1 MNAQI
6 KIQQPMQKASEMTI
20 ENLDHLGLVAG
31 LVDEIGI
38 VEKIN
43 ELVGEQ
49 PGEIV
54 SPGLVVKA
62 MIINGLGVVSAPLY
76 LFYKFFEGKAV
87 EHLLGTGIQASHLND
102 DRLGRVLDKLYLV
115 GITEIFTTIALSAA
129 QKFEIN
135 TDTSHLDS
143 SSFHVDGK
151 YEQELPS
158 VSFSRE
164 TDSSQLDNASIN
176 HQTSPIPIEI
186 TYGYSRDH
194 RPDLKQFILD
204 LICSG
209 DGDVLLFLRVASGN
223 ESDNSIF
230 ASICQDF
237 KNKINFDSLMV
248 ADSALYTAPNLE
260 MLTNLRWLT
269 RVPLSLKQALQLVS
283 QLNKSEF
290 HSSSVTGYSWS
301 EHKSNYGGITQR
313 WLVVESSLRRDADQR
328 KLEKK
333 LKKAEIEGQKKLRE
347 LSNIEFACDTDDLS
361 AASCLSTKLKYH
373 NLTQISS
380 RQSTAKSGANSTRSD
395 ISSSNLIFKV
405 QAQLEL
411 DSSAI
416 AKATKASGRFIL
428 ATNVLDASQLNPDEM
443 IVKYKEQ
450 QAAERGFGFLKDPLF
465 FTDSVFLKS
474 PERIEALTLV
484 MGLCL
489 LVYTLG
495 QRLLRQELQLTNKTI
510 KNQLGKGTNRPTLRW
525 IFPTFQSIH
534 AVYVQG
540 IHQVSNLT
548 SERLA
553 ILNLLPVTCRSY
565 YLLL

>member
-1 MNAQI
+1 
-6 KIQQPMQKASEMTI
+6 
-20 ENLDHLGLVAG
+20 
-31 LVDEIGI
+31 
-38 VEKIN
+38 
-43 ELVGEQ
+43 
-49 PGEIV
+49 
-54 SPGLVVKA
+54 
-62 MIINGLGVVSAPLY
+62 
-76 LFYKFFEGKAV
+76 
-87 EHLLGTGIQASHLND
+87 ND
-102 DRLGRVLDKLYLV
+102 DRLGRVLDKLYLA
-115 GITEIFTTIALSAA
+115 GITEIFTAIALLAA
-129 QKFEIN
+129 QKFELK

-143 SSFHVDGK
+143 SSFHLHGK

-158 VSFSRE
+158 VSFYSTE
-164 TDSSQLDNASIN
+164 IDDNQLENLSIN
-176 HQTSPIPIEI
+176 HQTSPIPIKI

-209 DGDVLLFLRVASGN
+209 DGDVPLFLRAASGN
-223 ESDNSIF
+223 ESDNSVF
-230 ASICQDF
+230 ASIFQEF
-237 KNKINFDSLMV
+237 KKQLNLDSLMV

-269 RVPLSLKQALQLVS
+269 RVPLSLKQAQQLVS
-283 QLNKSEF
+283 QLNESEF
-290 HSSSVTGYSWS
+290 HQSSVTGYSWS
-301 EHKSNYGGITQR
+301 EHKSNYGGIAQR
-313 WLVVESSLRRDADQR
+313 WLVVESNLRRDADRR
-328 KLEKK
+328 KLEKN

-347 LSNIEFACDTDDLS
+347 LSNIEFACDADAVAAAHRLS
-361 AASCLSTKLKYH
+361 KQLKYH
-373 NLTQISS
+373 NLTQITS
-380 RQSTAKSGANSTRSD
+380 RQATAKPGTNSTSSHD
-395 ISSSNLIFKV
+395 SSSSSLIFKV

-411 DSSAI
+411 DASVI
-416 AKATKASGRFIL
+416 AKETKASGRFIL

-495 QRLLRQELQLTNKTI
+495 QRLLRQNLQLTNSTV

-525 IFPTFQSIH
+525 IFQSFQSIH
-534 AVYVQG
+534 AVCIQG
-540 IHQVSNLT
+540 IQQVSNLT

-553 ILNLLPVTCRSY
+553 ILNLFPVTCRSY

>member
-1 MNAQI
+1 
-6 KIQQPMQKASEMTI
+6 MQKASQMKV
-20 ENLDHLGLVAG
+20 ENLDHLGLIAG

-38 VEKIN
+38 VPKIN

-62 MIINGLGVVSAPLY
+62 MIINGLGMFSAPLY
-76 LFYKFFEGKAV
+76 LFSKFFEGKAI
-87 EHLLGTGIQASHLND
+87 EHLLGSGIEASHLND
-102 DRLGRVLDKLYLV
+102 DRLGRVLDKLYLS
-115 GITEIFTTIALSAA
+115 GITNIFTTIALEAA

-143 SSFHVDGK
+143 SSFHLHGK

-158 VSFSRE
+158 VSFSTTE
-164 TDSSQLDNASIN
+164 TDSNQLDNSSIN

-209 DGDVLLFLRVASGN
+209 DGDVPLFLRVASGN

-237 KNKINFDSLMV
+237 KKQLNLDSLMV

-269 RVPLSLKQALQLVS
+269 RVPLSLKQAQQLVS
-283 QLNKSEF
+283 QLNESEF
-290 HSSSVTGYSWS
+290 HESSLTGYSWS
-301 EHKSNYGGITQR
+301 EHKSNYGGIEQR
-313 WLVVESSLRRDADQR
+313 WLVVESSLRRDADRR
-328 KLEKK
+328 KLEKN

-347 LSNIEFACDTDDLS
+347 LSNIEFACSADAS
-361 AASCLSTKLKYH
+361 AAASRLSKQLKYH
-373 NLTQISS
+373 NLTQITCG
-380 RQSTAKSGANSTRSD
+380 QTTVKPATDSTISHDN
-395 ISSSNLIFKV
+395 SSSSLIFKV
-405 QAQLEL
+405 QAKLEL
-411 DSSAI
+411 DANVVARI
-416 AKATKASGRFIL
+416 TKASGRFIL
-428 ATNVLDASQLNPDEM
+428 ATNVLDAEQLSPDEM

-450 QAAERGFGFLKDPLF
+450 QSAERGFGFLKDPLF

-474 PERIEALTLV
+474 PERIEALTLI

-495 QRLLRQELQLTNKTI
+495 QRLLRQNLQLSNKTV
-510 KNQLGKGTNRPTLRW
+510 KNQLGKVTNRPTLRW
-525 IFPTFQSIH
+525 IFQSFQSIH
-534 AVYVQG
+534 AVCIQG
-540 IHQVSNLT
+540 IQQVSNLT

-553 ILNLLPVTCRSY
+553 ILNLFPVTCRSY
-565 YLLL
+565 YFLL